1 MNFIYKGI
9 LHIKSFKIKVGITTI
24 GTFLGVILY
33 FYSLF
38 LFQSFL
44 EEKSFFN
51 LFSYSLSVYFSY
63 FFFRFFR
70 LLMYSATYDVKNI
83 ILHQNKHIA
92 KWIYTTDESS
102 NFRKDYNNYV
112 KEDLKKNIKY
122 IGLFILAM
130 FIIFFAAVAH
140 SLDAMFDLIFGIIT
154 FSLIIVLSIRGF
166 NSFRQALKAENIVV
180 IFSTEGIVVSDSFT
194 CPFNIKLQKL
204 TEIDYDKATNKIVF
218 TSSELSR
225 DQDGPDRVYTITH
238 TFPVPKRYVEEAE
251 KLLKEI
257 KTYRSF

>member
-9 LHIKSFKIKVGITTI
+9 LHIKSFKIKVVITTI
-24 GTFLGVILY
+24 GVLLGVILY

-38 LFQSFL
+38 LFRSFM

-70 LLMYSATYDVKNI
+70 LLMYSATYDVKHI
-83 ILHQNKHIA
+83 ILHQNKHIS
-92 KWIYTTDESS
+92 KWIYTKDESS
-102 NFRKDYNNYV
+102 NFRKDYNNS
-112 KEDLKKNIKY
+112 LKNDIIKNLKY
-122 IGLFILAM
+122 LGVFILFM
-130 FIIFFAAVAH
+130 SIIFFAAGIN
-140 SLDAMFDLIFGIIT
+140 SLDAIFGLIT
-154 FSLIIVLSIRGF
+154 FSLIIVLAIRDF

-180 IFSTEGIVVSDSFT
+180 IFSTEGIVVSESFT
-194 CPFNIKLQKL
+194 CPFNIKLKKL

-225 DQDGPDRVYTITH
+225 NQDGPDSVYTIIH

-251 KLLKEI
+251 KLLMEI
-257 KTYRSF
+257 KTHRSF